1 MKALF
6 AGYWIAMFLCL
17 LGWILNIAQIIG
29 SSAGFSWLMVAKV
42 AGIFIAPVGVVLGWV
57 GVF

>member
-17 LGWILNIAQIIG
+17 LGWILNIKQIIG
-29 SSAGFSWLMVAKV
+29 SAAVFSWLLVAKV
-42 AGIFIAPVGVVLGWV
+42 AGIFIFPVGIVLGWA